1 MAIDKTSRYAK
12 VDVLVTT
19 DAAGE
24 EVRALELR
32 TIPKTTGVFHHTP
45 TGDERLDHI
54 AHRYL
59 RDPKKFWRIC
69 DASDV
74 LDPFD
79 VVVPGR
85 PVLIPPQK

>member
-1 MAIDKTSRYAK
+1 MAIDDTSRYAK
-12 VDVLVTT
+12 VEVCTT
-19 DAAGE
+19 VDATGRE
-24 EVRALELR
+24 IRALELR
-32 TIPKTTGVFHHTP
+32 TIPPTGGVYFHTP
-45 TGDERLDHI
+45 TGSERLDHL

-59 RDPKKFWRIC
+59 RDPEKFWQIC

-85 PVLIPPQK
+85 PVLIPPKK